1 MTHQTS
7 RPNAEA
13 TDLEAFI
20 HRCQEGLR
28 HQVQGD
34 SEPFLEVWS
43 HADDVAILGAIG
55 SYARGWEDVKTHL
68 LAAAENLDWTSVSV
82 ETIVTLT
89 ADELAVSVA
98 LERMTR
104 EVKGEADARTLRATH
119 AYRHERGGWRLILR
133 HANQVTPEDED
144 RERAILGHEPG

>member
-1 MTHQTS
+1 VTNQS
-7 RPNAEA
+7 SGPNADAKE
-13 TDLEAFI
+13 LEECI
-20 HRCQEGLR
+20 RRCQDGLR

-55 SYARGWEDVKTHL
+55 SHAQGWEDVKTHL
-68 LAAAENLDWTSVSV
+68 LAASKLLNWTSVTV
-82 ETIVTLT
+82 ERVITIVG
-89 ADELAVSVA
+89 DDIAVSVV

-104 EVKGEADARTLRATH
+104 EVNRATEERTLRVTH
-119 AYRHERGGWRLILR
+119 AYRREGGQWRLILR

-144 RERAILGHEPG
+144 RERAILGHAA